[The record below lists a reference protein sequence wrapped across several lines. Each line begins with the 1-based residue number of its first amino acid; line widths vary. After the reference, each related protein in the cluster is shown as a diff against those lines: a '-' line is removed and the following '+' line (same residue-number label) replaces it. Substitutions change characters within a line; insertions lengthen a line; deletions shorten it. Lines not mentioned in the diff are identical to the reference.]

1 MAPSKNQVP
10 LSREK
15 SENMKPLLQYVQ
27 LNQGSCET
35 FLIFSITF
43 LLLMHYTHTFAQEV
57 LLNKIYENLFI
68 NQDRVGTP

>member
-1 MAPSKNQVP
+1 
-10 LSREK
+10 
-15 SENMKPLLQYVQ
+15 MKPLLQYVQ

-43 LLLMHYTHTFAQEV
+43 LPLMHYTHTFAQEV